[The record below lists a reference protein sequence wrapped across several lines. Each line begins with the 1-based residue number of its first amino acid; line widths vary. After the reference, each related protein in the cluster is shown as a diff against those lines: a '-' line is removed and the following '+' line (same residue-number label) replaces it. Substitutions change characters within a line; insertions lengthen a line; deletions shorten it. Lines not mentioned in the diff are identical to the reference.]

1 MSMLKPIASAS
12 LAEIAFSNL
21 VEAISAGEFEPG
33 QRLSEADLA
42 RRFGISRGPLR
53 EALQRLEG
61 RLVTRRA
68 RVGVHVIEL
77 SAEAIRE
84 LFMIR
89 EALEGLAAR
98 LAAENAGKSDIKAL
112 RNLLSR
118 HAKDPALK
126 AGAAYRQSTFDTDF
140 HATIVR
146 LARNLR
152 LENLL
157 LDNLYYQLR
166 LYRYRSSEKS
176 GRALVAFDEH
186 VAVVDAME
194 SGNPDAAEDAM
205 RIHIRS
211 AYLSLAEQRPR
222 THAPRRQSPVP

>member
-1 MSMLKPIASAS
+1 MSMLKPIASSS

-33 QRLSEADLA
+33 QRLSEAELA

-77 SAEAIRE
+77 SADAIRE

-98 LAAENAGKSDIKAL
+98 QATENARKVDIAAL

-118 HAKDPALK
+118 HCKDPALK
-126 AGAAYRQSTFDTDF
+126 SGAAYRQGSFDTDF
-140 HATIVR
+140 HATILQ
-146 LARNLR
+146 LAGNQR
-152 LENLL
+152 LEDLL

-166 LYRYRSSEKS
+166 LYRYRSSVQS
-176 GRALVAFDEH
+176 GRAVKAFDEH
-186 VAVVDAME
+186 VAIVDAIE
-194 SGNPDAAEDAM
+194 SGKPDAAERAM
-205 RIHIRS
+205 RVHIQN
-211 AYLSLAEQRPR
+211 AYQSLAQGRAQETNGRLK
-222 THAPRRQSPVP
+222 AG

>member
-98 LAAENAGKSDIKAL
+98 LAAENAGKSDIKVL

-118 HAKDPALK
+118 HPKDPALK

-146 LARNLR
+146 LACNLR

-166 LYRYRSSEKS
+166 LYRYRSSVKS

-186 VAVVDAME
+186 VAVVDAIE

>member
-1 MSMLKPIASAS
+1 MSMVKPIASAS
-12 LAEIAFSNL
+12 LAEIAFSSL

-33 QRLSEADLA
+33 QRLSEAELA

-77 SAEAIRE
+77 SSDALRE

-89 EALEGLAAR
+89 EALEGVAAR
-98 LAAENAGKSDIKAL
+98 QAAENARKVDIAAL

-126 AGAAYRQSTFDTDF
+126 SGAAYNQGTFDNDF
-140 HATIVR
+140 HATILR
-146 LARNLR
+146 LAGNQR
-152 LENLL
+152 LEGLL

-166 LYRYRSSEKS
+166 LYRYRSSARS
-176 GRALVAFDEH
+176 GRALKAFDEH
-186 VAVVDAME
+186 VAIVDAIE
-194 SGNPDAAEDAM
+194 SGDSDAAEQAM
-205 RIHIRS
+205 RAHIQN
-211 AYLSLAEQRPR
+211 AYQSVGQDRVRESNG
-222 THAPRRQSPVP
+222 RRRKAK